1 MIGKKKR
8 LDKAKKNK
16 EYIKLI
22 FNYPNS
28 KKAQVRRGIVIG
40 TEEDSFEF
48 NEDRDGKVVYEYKY
62 ITEIKNEIDK

>member
-1 MIGKKKR
+1 
-8 LDKAKKNK
+8 KKNK